1 MNLQAK
7 TLPKNPS
14 NKKQK
19 KKKKLNFEFSKNKK
33 KKYTTNYEN

>member
-7 TLPKNPS
+7 TLPKNPC
-14 NKKQK
+14 NKKQ

-33 KKYTTNYEN
+33 KKIYNKL